1 MEQMH
6 DWQRLTEI
14 PGKEKRGE
22 HTGCNEAIT
31 FGKEMNNKEGTIL
44 SIKGERLIL
53 MPLNRKV
60 ILDWDTAQRSHNLSL
75 PAEGDVDESQ
85 DWCVKNGQA
94 RTYEVDWQ
102 DVMRRHVCNHFLFL
116 WRWNQMK
123 ATQCDKTQHLQH
135 TAWRSVKLKL
145 LRIKLQ
151 FDGIQGA
158 RNGKC
163 DHKNVNGWIP
173 VLDMMHMC
181 HLFWRKI

>member
-14 PGKEKRGE
+14 PGKEKTGE

-60 ILDWDTAQRSHNLSL
+60 ILDWDTAQRSYNLSL

-85 DWCVKNGQA
+85 DWWVENGQA
-94 RTYEVDWQ
+94 RTNEVDTDRTWWE
-102 DVMRRHVCNHFLFL
+102 DTSATTSCFYGDGTK
-116 WRWNQMK
+116 WRPHS
-123 ATQCDKTQHLQH
+123 A
-135 TAWRSVKLKL
+135 
-145 LRIKLQ
+145 IKLSICNTLLGGQ
-151 FDGIQGA
+151 WKA
-158 RNGKC
+158 EAA
-163 DHKNVNGWIP
+163 
-173 VLDMMHMC
+173 
-181 HLFWRKI
+181 